1 MSKGGTLTS
10 VADYS
15 LASSLQFLQEPD
27 NHTLAIWWQ
36 ASHTHLFVVVQSPQY
51 SDPIL

>member
-1 MSKGGTLTS
+1 MSEGGTLTS

-27 NHTLAIWWQ
+27 NTLAIWWQ
-36 ASHTHLFVVVQSPQY
+36 ANHTHLFVVVQSPQY